1 MIRLARQLADAALAV
16 VGDIVLDLIHGRLRD
31 DFGLAELERRLAAVE
46 ARADEAEALI
56 IGQKAARDRFPR
68 KAAS

>member
-1 MIRLARQLADAALAV
+1 LIRLARQLADTALAV
-16 VGDIVLDLIHGRLRD
+16 IGDIVLDLVHRRLRS
-31 DFGLAELERRLAAVE
+31 DFGIAELERRLAAVE

-56 IGQKAARDRFPR
+56 IGRKAARDRFPR